1 MARRKA
7 KTDLADLQ
15 AQSGPKDL
23 QEFKKTNDAIGLR
36 LRHGNLTLL
45 GRKVFNVLMYQAQ
58 NKKKGEGAPEESET
72 SHKFFWLPLADLI
85 RDTRYDSNDVSIIK
99 KHLLELQDIRVCSE
113 DAKEWVS
120 ESLLASVKLSSP
132 KYGLKSNRG
141 AITIGYAFPPEVERM
156 VLNPSAYTNLSIF
169 YQGVLR
175 RGASLALYEICR
187 RYATNP
193 SKVTNKADTVWWYHA
208 LTGSPVGEPAEEY
221 RYFKRDTL
229 KPAIAEINLVT
240 DIHIELIEHTQGR
253 KVLALQFRVEL
264 TKQTPLVLDAPV
276 IDSEVVR
283 RLEALGFTNQEAN
296 QLFSS
301 TEDSRLRATLELVER
316 RVRNPKQTPVDSP
329 KAYFKKALQE
339 RYATPVE
346 VANKTVQQAKKQT
359 GETTEDPIEKI
370 RSRYLAERAKHAY
383 DMYKEMDEGER
394 KTKFDEFKES
404 TDAKGVNFSRGL
416 ASMPARTAF
425 SLWLAVHTWGEP
437 TEMDLLRYAAARAA

>member
-1 MARRKA
+1 MARKKVKSDPAELENPPSTRE
-7 KTDLADLQ
+7 
-15 AQSGPKDL
+15 L

-36 LRHGNLTLL
+36 LRQGNLTLL

-58 NKKKGEGAPEESET
+58 NKKKGEGAPEETET
-72 SHKFFWLPLADLI
+72 SQKFFWLPLAELI

-99 KHLLELQDIRVCSE
+99 KHLLELQDIRICSE

-208 LTGSPVGEPAEEY
+208 LTGAPVGESAEEY

-229 KPAIAEINLVT
+229 KPAIAEINSVT
-240 DIHIELIEHTQGR
+240 DISIELIEHTQGR
-253 KVLALQFRVEL
+253 KVMALQFRVEL

-296 QLFSS
+296 QLFAS
-301 TEDSRLRATLELVER
+301 TEDSRLRATLDLVER
-316 RVRNPKQTPVDSP
+316 RVKNPRQSPVDSP

-346 VANKTVQQAKKQT
+346 VANKTVQQVKKQA
-359 GETTEDPIEKI
+359 GEWVDDPIAKI
-370 RSRYLAERAKHAY
+370 RNQYLAERAKHAY
-383 DMYKEMDEGER
+383 DMYKEMDDVVR
-394 KTKFDEFKES
+394 KEKLDEFKES
-404 TDAKGVNFSRGL
+404 PDAKGINFSRGL
-416 ASMPARTAF
+416 AATPARMAF
-425 SLWLAVHTWGEP
+425 SMWLAAQTWGEP
-437 TEMDLLRYAAARAA
+437 SEMDLLRYAAARAA